1 MEKRK
6 IDVFLFRYIS
16 DKVFLPKSFLLY
28 FFGGKCITISI
39 WQKKKYSFFTF
50 LEKVLKKFEV
60 FLTIVNKIAIKIGK
74 IVHLHNNF
82 EKSSKI
88 LAKKLAKNNFF
99 SKNCNFFSDFGHYA
113 YNIIVKNEC
122 FWCSMQ
128 TCSALHMRS
137 PFETISNKRQLSF
150 PN

>member
-1 MEKRK
+1 MSFVLHVEITKFHHFWRRKKYNTYNDGRGVEKRK

-99 SKNCNFFSDFGHYA
+99 SKNCNFLSDFGHHH
-113 YNIIVKNEC
+113 C
-122 FWCSMQ
+122 
-128 TCSALHMRS
+128 
-137 PFETISNKRQLSF
+137 
-150 PN
+150 